1 MDKTIH
7 MKYFYLESLNRK
19 YIYPALSIL
28 LGGLLLFVSVLP
40 HSVIEETPYPQISD
54 IFDASMHFLG
64 FCLFDFFLL
73 SFVLAPYIRPN
84 TSLDNSKCDLTG
96 VKKYVMIYFCIV
108 VLWGLLCEGSQLFI
122 PSRSFQF
129 IDILAN
135 TLPSLIIYILAKKL
149 LLTHDM

>member
-1 MDKTIH
+1 
-7 MKYFYLESLNRK
+7 MKFFYLESLNRK
-19 YIYPALSIL
+19 YIYLALSIL
-28 LGGLLLFVSVLP
+28 LGGLLLFISILP

-73 SFVLAPYIRPN
+73 SFVYVPFFRLNVKQNRPRGI
-84 TSLDNSKCDLTG
+84 STG
-96 VKKYVMIYFCIV
+96 VKKYVMIYFCIG
-108 VLWGLLCEGSQLFI
+108 VLWGLLCESSQLFI

-135 TLPSLIIYILAKKL
+135 TLPSLLIYTLSKKL
-149 LLTHDM
+149 LLKNDM

>member
-1 MDKTIH
+1 MYN
-7 MKYFYLESLNRK
+7 MKYLYLESIKRK
-19 YIYPALSIL
+19 YIYLVLSIL
-28 LGGLLLFVSVLP
+28 FGSLLFFISVLP

-84 TSLDNSKCDLTG
+84 ASRVDSTCDSTG
-96 VKKYVMIYFCIV
+96 VKKYMMIYFCIG

-122 PSRSFQF
+122 PSRSFQL

-135 TLPSLIIYILAKKL
+135 TLPSLLIYMVGRKL
-149 LLTHDM
+149 LLKRNM